1 MLCAAGSLF
10 GENSPKQVN
19 TLSRSYNCISV
30 IVQGTCHVLYVQTF
44 NISVIFKML
53 KGMVKKGGG
62 GVVNKILKIKT

>member
-1 MLCAAGSLF
+1 MQPDHYLVKIFQNKS
-10 GENSPKQVN
+10 
-19 TLSRSYNCISV
+19 TLSPGPISV

-44 NISVIFKML
+44 NISVIFKIL